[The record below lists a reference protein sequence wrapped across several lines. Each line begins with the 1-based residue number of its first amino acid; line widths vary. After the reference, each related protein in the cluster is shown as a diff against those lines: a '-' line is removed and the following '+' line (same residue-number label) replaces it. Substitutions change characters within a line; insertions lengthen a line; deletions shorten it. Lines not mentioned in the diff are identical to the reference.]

1 MDESGRTRSG
11 IGPSNVG
18 VKWRFYDS
26 GDTGRSISIYPQLE
40 FASPGSSVER
50 GLVEG
55 DTTLFLP
62 VEFVQPLGP
71 VSMNL
76 EVGYL
81 VSDPGDELV
90 LGVALGRELG
100 DRLELLAEV
109 WGFEPVSGGEG
120 LWVANL
126 GVRYGLREG
135 LTLLMAGGRG
145 VAGARDEAAGLGFL
159 GLQLTFSDADAQTKG
174 QVRDVMLTT
183 ALDRSRPRD
192 SRTAG
197 NPSAPTIR
205 EAGVCSL
212 TRIVRSPASGRWA
225 STDLCRRCRQDF
237 CWLGGLWGLSQ
248 EYL

>member
-1 MDESGRTRSG
+1 MGERVQLKFEVPWLLVDESGRTRSG

-159 GLQLTFSDADAQTKG
+159 GLQLTF
-174 QVRDVMLTT
+174 
-183 ALDRSRPRD
+183 
-192 SRTAG
+192 
-197 NPSAPTIR
+197 
-205 EAGVCSL
+205 
-212 TRIVRSPASGRWA
+212 
-225 STDLCRRCRQDF
+225 
-237 CWLGGLWGLSQ
+237 
-248 EYL
+248 